1 MNRLPSR
8 APQKVIGN
16 GEGKLLV
23 INDSYANTFGRFV
36 LDDYAETHL
45 TDMRFFRGKVSGYI
59 AENGITEVLVLYN
72 IPNFCEDTGAAKCF

>member
-1 MNRLPSR
+1 MFFNSNLSTT
-8 APQKVIGN
+8 KVTGN

-23 INDSYANTFGRFV
+23 IKDSCANTFGRFV

-45 TDMRFFRGKVSGYI
+45 IDMRFFRGKVSGHI

-72 IPNFCEDTGAAKCF
+72 IPNFCENTGAVK